1 VNVTVENLAPC
12 KKLLRVEVDV
22 PTVDAAF
29 NEVTHEF
36 QKQARLPGFRP
47 GKSPLHLVVKAF
59 TTQIDDEV
67 KRKLLSESYRRA
79 IAEQKLHVVGQPD
92 IEEIQF
98 AKGQPYQFAVT
109 LETAPEF
116 ELPEYKGLLVKR
128 EMAIVTEEDIERA
141 LDVLRE
147 QRATYTDVDREVKD
161 GDFVVVNYTGTC
173 DGRPI
178 TETAPAARGLTEK
191 KGFWLHVRKDSFIP
205 GFTEQLIGAK
215 AGEKRTVTVD
225 FPSQSVAPQL
235 SGKQGVYEVEIVQ
248 VKEKVLPEA
257 NDEFARSYGAE
268 DLAKLR
274 AGVEADLQSELN
286 QKIKRSVRD
295 QLVREL
301 LNRVKCELP
310 ESIVLSETRS
320 AVYDIVRENQQRG
333 VAKATIEQQKD
344 QIFSVANTSAKD
356 RIKAAFILGRIA
368 EKEGIKA
375 EQKEITQRIV
385 WLAQQYNISP
395 EKMVKQL
402 QERNG
407 LAEIEEQIISAKVFD
422 YLELQARVEEVLPG
436 SGTPAA

>member
-1 VNVTVENLAPC
+1 MNVTVENLATC
-12 KKLLRVEVDV
+12 KKLLRVEVDA
-22 PTVDAAF
+22 PAVDAAY
-29 NEVTHEF
+29 NEVTHGF

-59 TTQIDDEV
+59 TAQIDAEV
-67 KRKLLSESYRRA
+67 KRKLLSESYRQA
-79 IAEQKLHVVGQPD
+79 IAEQKLRVVGQPD

-98 AKGQPYQFAVT
+98 ARGQSYQFAVT

-116 ELPEYKGLLVKR
+116 ELPDYKGLSVKR
-128 EMAIVTEEDIERA
+128 EMAVVTEEDIQRA
-141 LDVLRE
+141 LNVLRE
-147 QRATYTDVDREVKD
+147 QRAVYTDVDREVKD

-178 TETAPAARGLTEK
+178 TETAPTARGLTEK
-191 KGFWLHVRKDSFIP
+191 KGFWLHVQKDSFIP

-225 FPSQSVAPQL
+225 FPAQSVAPQL
-235 SGKQGVYEVEIVQ
+235 AGKQGVYEVEIVQ
-248 VKEKVLPEA
+248 VKEKSLPEV

-268 DLAKLR
+268 ELAKLR

-286 QKIKRSVRD
+286 HKLKRSVRD

-310 ESIVLSETRS
+310 ESIVLSETRTV
-320 AVYDIVRENQQRG
+320 VYDIVRENQQRG
-333 VAKATIEQQKD
+333 VSKATIEQQKD
-344 QIFSVANTSAKD
+344 QIFSVANNSAKD

-375 EQKEITQRIV
+375 DPKEIAQRIL

-395 EKMVKQL
+395 EQMEKQL
-402 QERNG
+402 RERNG
-407 LAEIEEQIISAKVFD
+407 MGEIEEQIISAKVFD
-422 YLELQARVEEVLPG
+422 FLELQASVEDVLPG
-436 SGTPAA
+436 AGSA